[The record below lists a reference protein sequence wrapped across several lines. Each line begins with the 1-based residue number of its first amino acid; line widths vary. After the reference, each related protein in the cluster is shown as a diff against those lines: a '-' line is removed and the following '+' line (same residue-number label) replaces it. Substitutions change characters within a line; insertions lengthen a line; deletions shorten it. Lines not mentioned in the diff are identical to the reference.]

1 MTPFY
6 PQRTCYGSE
15 IVSDYGVK
23 IMKLPTIIQGG
34 MGVAISDWKL
44 ARSVSALGHLGVV
57 SGTGLGPVL
66 ASRLQNGDPNGIFR
80 QAMAAFPFQEPV
92 QKILNRYFVP
102 GGLAP
107 NTPYKRP
114 TMWSI
119 TPPVELNQL
128 TVIANFVEVWL
139 AKQGHN
145 GQVGIN
151 LLEKV
156 QLPNL
161 TSLYGAML
169 ADVDVVIMGAG
180 VPIQIPGVLDD
191 LAEHKA
197 VSYRLDVIGADGD
210 DDFRIHFDP
219 EAVFPGITKAL
230 GSLQRP
236 MFLPIISS
244 NVLAQALLKRST
256 GEIDG
261 FVVETPIA
269 GGHNAPPRGAMTL
282 NEDGEPIYGE
292 KDLIDLEKLSALGKP
307 FWLAGGFASPDKLQ
321 EALQAGAAGVQIGSA
336 FAFCE
341 ESGMEPDIRRD
352 VVEKVLAGAAH
363 VHTSPL
369 ASPTGFPFKVV
380 RLEDSLSEENVYA
393 ERERICDIGFL
404 RLMYRREDGQIGY
417 RCPAEPVAQY
427 VKKGGKAEDTAGR
440 TCLCH
445 NLSATAGYANQRKS
459 GYVEPP
465 LVTSGDDLVNITR
478 FIKAGA
484 TRYTAQ
490 DVIEHILG

>member
-1 MTPFY
+1 
-6 PQRTCYGSE
+6 
-15 IVSDYGVK
+15 
-23 IMKLPTIIQGG
+23 
-34 MGVAISDWKL
+34 
-44 ARSVSALGHLGVV
+44 
-57 SGTGLGPVL
+57 
-66 ASRLQNGDPNGIFR
+66 
-80 QAMAAFPFQEPV
+80 
-92 QKILNRYFVP
+92 
-102 GGLAP
+102 
-107 NTPYKRP
+107 
-114 TMWSI
+114 
-119 TPPVELNQL
+119 
-128 TVIANFVEVWL
+128 
-139 AKQGHN
+139 
-145 GQVGIN
+145 
-151 LLEKV
+151 
-156 QLPNL
+156 
-161 TSLYGAML
+161 
-169 ADVDVVIMGAG
+169 
-180 VPIQIPGVLDD
+180 
-191 LAEHKA
+191 
-197 VSYRLDVIGADGD
+197 
-210 DDFRIHFDP
+210 
-219 EAVFPGITKAL
+219 
-230 GSLQRP
+230 

-352 VVEKVLAGAAH
+352 VVERVLAGAAH